1 MKPLK
6 ITPYRLW
13 KLFFTGL
20 FITVV
25 GAIAFFTND
34 EYIILNA
41 AIAIC
46 GILLMLWTLKK
57 SKRYE

>member
-20 FITVV
+20 LIAAIGVITLV
-25 GAIAFFTND
+25 ICD
-34 EYIILNA
+34 EYIYFHFALVVA
-41 AIAIC
+41 GC
-46 GILLMLWTLKK
+46 LLILWTLKK